1 MCSKSFYHELTHY
14 QMLPCKEKLSL
25 EGSLNFNAL
34 AKRTTIYNYSS
45 NLAISSLLAHFQV
58 FELECAL
65 SFAFS
70 NPHLYCNL
78 CIFFDGFC
86 N

>member
-1 MCSKSFYHELTHY
+1 MCSESFYHELTHS
-14 QMLPCKEKLSL
+14 QMLPCKEKLDL
-25 EGSLNFNAL
+25 QGSLSFNTL
-34 AKRTTIYNYSS
+34 AKITTIYKYPS

-65 SFAFS
+65 YFASS

-78 CIFFDGFC
+78 
-86 N
+86 